1 MLRAELA
8 KKKPTTL
15 IKIKLPQ
22 PIQIEK
28 IKESINIQNTTDN
41 LVEITN
47 FPNDSIASTPPDGY
61 FMQNLRLRM
70 EKN

>member
-1 MLRAELA
+1 MLRAELE
-8 KKKPTTL
+8 KQKTTTL

-22 PIQIEK
+22 PIQIEE
-28 IKESINIQNTTDN
+28 IKEPITIKNTTYN

-47 FPNDSIASTPPDGY
+47 FSGDSIASTPPDGY

>member
-1 MLRAELA
+1 MLRSEPS
-8 KKKPTTL
+8 KKASTPI

-22 PIQIEK
+22 PNNIEE
-28 IKESINIQNTTDN
+28 IKQQTNVNNTTYN

-47 FPNDSIASTPPDGY
+47 FSGDSIASTPPDGY
-61 FMQNLRLRM
+61 FMHNLRLRM

>member
-1 MLRAELA
+1 MLRTELA
-8 KKKPTTL
+8 KKTTTTL

-22 PIQIEK
+22 PIQIEE
-28 IKESINIQNTTDN
+28 IKEPINIKNTIYN

-47 FPNDSIASTPPDGY
+47 FSNDSIASTPPDRY
-61 FMQNLRLRM
+61 FMQNLRSRM